1 MKKILL
7 LLAILIFG
15 NSVFAQLDNNNL
27 AIDELSGKITDGA
40 RIISTGV
47 PLLIIAP
54 DARSGAMGD
63 VGVASTP
70 DANSVHWNAAKLA
83 FMDKNAGV
91 SFTYSPWLREI
102 VSDIELLYLGSYY
115 KLNDRST
122 LGASLTYFS
131 LGAIDFFD
139 QEGYA
144 TGTYKP
150 NEFAVDLAY
159 TMKLNN
165 NLAISL
171 TGRYIRSDLTQ
182 GQNVGT
188 TQTHAANAGAADL
201 GVYYQK
207 AIKAVHPTQFALGAQ
222 VSNLGSK
229 ISYSDNMDS
238 EFLPA
243 NLRLG
248 GRYTTQFDQFNEIS
262 LMLDFNKLLVPTPPV
277 YDSVG
282 NIFAG
287 LDPNVGVFQGVIQ
300 SFYDAPNGFKEEIQE
315 ISLSLGAEYWYNKVL
330 AVRAGYFY
338 EAKNKG
344 ARQYLT
350 LGAGIK
356 YNVMGLDIS
365 YLIATGQ
372 LNNNPLKNTLRV
384 GLSFDLQSDKQSSYE
399 NNSQKETQQIKQKD
413 PQQALEKKN
422 TK

>member
-7 LLAILIFG
+7 VVAILILG
-15 NSVFAQLDNNNL
+15 NSLFAQRLDNDN
-27 AIDELSGKITDGA
+27 IDQLSGKVTDGA
-40 RIISTGV
+40 RIVSTGV

-63 VGVASTP
+63 VGVASKP
-70 DANSVHWNAAKLA
+70 DANSLHWNAAKLA
-83 FMDKNAGV
+83 FMQNQTGV
-91 SFTYSPWLREI
+91 SFTYSPWLREL
-102 VSDIELLYLGSYY
+102 VSDIELLYLGGYY
-115 KLNDRST
+115 KLNERST

-131 LGAIDFFD
+131 LGSIDFFD
-139 QEGYA
+139 NEGMA

-150 NEFAVDLAY
+150 NEFAMDLAY
-159 TMKLNN
+159 TMKLNEN
-165 NLAISL
+165 FAISL

-188 TQTHAANAGAADL
+188 TSTHAANAGAADL
-201 GVYYQK
+201 GLYYQK
-207 AIKAVHPTQFALGAQ
+207 AIKAEKPSEYALGLQ
-222 VSNLGSK
+222 ISNLGSK

-248 GRYTTQFDQFNEIS
+248 GRYTTQLDQFNEIS
-262 LMLDFNKLLVPTPPV
+262 IMMDFNKLLVPTPPV
-277 YDSVG
+277 YDDSTG

-287 LDPNVGVFQGVIQ
+287 MDPNVGVFQGAIQ

-315 ISLSLGAEYWYNKVL
+315 ISLSVGAEYWYNKVL
-330 AVRAGYFY
+330 ALRAGYFY

-384 GLSFDLQSDKQSSYE
+384 GLNFDL
-399 NNSQKETQQIKQKD
+399 
-413 PQQALEKKN
+413 
-422 TK
+422 

>member
-7 LLAILIFG
+7 LIAIILIS
-15 NSVFAQLDNNNL
+15 NNIFAQLDNDNL
-27 AIDELSGKITDGA
+27 EIDQLSGKVTDGA

-63 VGVASTP
+63 VGAASTP

-83 FMDKNAGV
+83 FMENNAGV
-91 SFTYSPWLREI
+91 SFTYSPWLREL
-102 VSDIELLYLGSYY
+102 VSDIELLYLGGYY
-115 KLNDRST
+115 KLNERST

-139 QEGYA
+139 QEGMA

-150 NEFAVDLAY
+150 NEFAMDLAY
-159 TMKLNN
+159 TMKLNEN
-165 NLAISL
+165 FAISL

-188 TQTHAANAGAADL
+188 TSTHAANAGAADL
-201 GVYYQK
+201 GLYYQK
-207 AIKAVHPTQFALGAQ
+207 AIKAEKPSEYALGLQ
-222 VSNLGSK
+222 ISNLGSK

-243 NLRLG
+243 NLRIG
-248 GRYTTQFDQFNEIS
+248 GRYSMDLDQFNKIS
-262 LMLDFNKLLVPTPPV
+262 FMMDFNKLLVPTPPV
-277 YDSVG
+277 YDTLG
-282 NIFAG
+282 YIYAG
-287 LDPNVGVFQGVIQ
+287 MDPNVGVFQGAIQ

-315 ISLSLGAEYWYNKVL
+315 ISLSVGTEYWYNKVL
-330 AVRAGYFY
+330 ALRAGYFY

-384 GLSFDLQSDKQSSYE
+384 GLNFDL
-399 NNSQKETQQIKQKD
+399 
-413 PQQALEKKN
+413 
-422 TK
+422 

>member
-7 LLAILIFG
+7 VVAILLLS
-15 NSVFAQLDNNNL
+15 NSIFAQLDNNNL
-27 AIDELSGKITDGA
+27 AIDELSGKVIDGN

-70 DANSVHWNAAKLA
+70 DANSLHWNAAKLA
-83 FMDKNAGV
+83 FMQNQTGV
-91 SFTYSPWLREI
+91 SFTYSPWLREL
-102 VSDIELLYLGSYY
+102 VSDIELLYLGGYY
-115 KLNDRST
+115 KVNERST

-131 LGAIDFFD
+131 LGSIDFFD
-139 QEGYA
+139 QEGMA

-150 NEFAVDLAY
+150 NEFAMDLAY
-159 TMKLNN
+159 TMKLNEN
-165 NLAISL
+165 FSISL

-201 GVYYQK
+201 GLYYQK
-207 AIKAVHPTQFALGAQ
+207 AIKATRPSEYALGLQ
-222 VSNLGSK
+222 ISNLGSK

-248 GRYTTQFDQFNEIS
+248 GRYTTNLDQFNQIS
-262 LMLDFNKLLVPTPPV
+262 VMMDFNKLLVPTPPV
-277 YDSVG
+277 YNDSTG
-282 NIFAG
+282 AIFAG
-287 LDPNVGVFQGVIQ
+287 MDPNVGVFQGAIQ

-315 ISLSLGAEYWYNKVL
+315 ISLSIGAEYWYNKVL
-330 AVRAGYFY
+330 ALRAGYFY

-365 YLIATGQ
+365 YLIATSA

-384 GLSFDLQSDKQSSYE
+384 GLNFDL
-399 NNSQKETQQIKQKD
+399 
-413 PQQALEKKN
+413 
-422 TK
+422 

>member
-7 LLAILIFG
+7 LIAIILIS
-15 NSVFAQLDNNNL
+15 NNIFAQLDNDNL
-27 AIDELSGKITDGA
+27 EIDQLSGKVTDGA

-63 VGVASTP
+63 VGAASTP

-83 FMDKNAGV
+83 FMENNAGV
-91 SFTYSPWLREI
+91 SFTYSPWLREL
-102 VSDIELLYLGSYY
+102 VSDIELLYLGGYY
-115 KLNDRST
+115 KLNERST

-139 QEGYA
+139 QEGMA

-150 NEFAVDLAY
+150 NEFAMDLAY
-159 TMKLNN
+159 TMKLNEN
-165 NLAISL
+165 FAISL

-188 TQTHAANAGAADL
+188 TSTHAANAGAADL
-201 GVYYQK
+201 GLYYQK
-207 AIKAVHPTQFALGAQ
+207 AIKAEKPSEYALGLQ
-222 VSNLGSK
+222 ISNLGSK

-243 NLRLG
+243 NLRIG
-248 GRYTTQFDQFNEIS
+248 GRYSMDLDQFNKIS
-262 LMLDFNKLLVPTPPV
+262 FMMDFNKLLVPTPPV
-277 YDSVG
+277 YDTLG
-282 NIFAG
+282 YIFAG
-287 LDPNVGVFQGVIQ
+287 MDPNVGVFQGAIQ

-315 ISLSLGAEYWYNKVL
+315 ISLSVGAEYWYNKVL
-330 AVRAGYFY
+330 ALRAGYFY

-384 GLSFDLQSDKQSSYE
+384 GLNFDL
-399 NNSQKETQQIKQKD
+399 
-413 PQQALEKKN
+413 
-422 TK
+422 

>member
-7 LLAILIFG
+7 VVAILLLS
-15 NSVFAQLDNNNL
+15 NSIFAQLDNNNL
-27 AIDELSGKITDGA
+27 AIDELSGKVIDGN

-63 VGVASTP
+63 VGVASKP
-70 DANSVHWNAAKLA
+70 DANSLHWNAAKLA
-83 FMDKNAGV
+83 FMENQTGV
-91 SFTYSPWLREI
+91 SFTYSPWLREL
-102 VSDIELLYLGSYY
+102 VSDIELLYLGGYY
-115 KLNDRST
+115 KVNERST

-139 QEGYA
+139 QEGMA

-150 NEFAVDLAY
+150 NEFAMDLAY
-159 TMKLNN
+159 TMKLNEN
-165 NLAISL
+165 FSISL

-201 GVYYQK
+201 GLYYQK
-207 AIKAVHPTQFALGAQ
+207 AIKAVRPSEYALGLQ
-222 VSNLGSK
+222 ISNLGSK

-248 GRYTTQFDQFNEIS
+248 GRYTTQLDQFNEIS
-262 LMLDFNKLLVPTPPV
+262 VMMDFNKLLVPTPPV
-277 YDSVG
+277 YNDSTG
-282 NIFAG
+282 AIFAG
-287 LDPNVGVFQGVIQ
+287 MDPNVGVFQGAIQ

-315 ISLSLGAEYWYNKVL
+315 ISLSIGAEYWYNKVL
-330 AVRAGYFY
+330 ALRAGYFY

-365 YLIATGQ
+365 YLIATSA

-384 GLSFDLQSDKQSSYE
+384 GLNFDL
-399 NNSQKETQQIKQKD
+399 
-413 PQQALEKKN
+413 
-422 TK
+422 

>member
-7 LLAILIFG
+7 VVAILLLS
-15 NSVFAQLDNNNL
+15 NSIFAQLDNNNL
-27 AIDELSGKITDGA
+27 AIDELSGKVIDGN

-63 VGVASTP
+63 VGVASKP
-70 DANSVHWNAAKLA
+70 DANSLHWNAAKLA
-83 FMDKNAGV
+83 FMQNKTGV
-91 SFTYSPWLREI
+91 SFTYSPWLRELA
-102 VSDIELLYLGSYY
+102 SDIELLYLGGYY
-115 KLNDRST
+115 KVNERST

-139 QEGYA
+139 QEGMA

-150 NEFAVDLAY
+150 NEFAMDLAY
-159 TMKLNN
+159 TMKLNEN
-165 NLAISL
+165 FSISL

-201 GVYYQK
+201 GLYYQK
-207 AIKAVHPTQFALGAQ
+207 AIKAVRPSEYALGLQ
-222 VSNLGSK
+222 ISNLGSK

-238 EFLPA
+238 KFLPA

-248 GRYTTQFDQFNEIS
+248 GRYTTQLDQFNEIS
-262 LMLDFNKLLVPTPPV
+262 IMMDFNKLLVPTPPV
-277 YDSVG
+277 YNDSTG
-282 NIFAG
+282 AIFAG
-287 LDPNVGVFQGVIQ
+287 MDPNVGVFQGAIQ

-315 ISLSLGAEYWYNKVL
+315 ISLSIGAEYWYNKVL
-330 AVRAGYFY
+330 ALRAGYFY

-365 YLIATGQ
+365 YLIATSA

-384 GLSFDLQSDKQSSYE
+384 GLNFDL
-399 NNSQKETQQIKQKD
+399 
-413 PQQALEKKN
+413 
-422 TK
+422 

>member
-7 LLAILIFG
+7 VVAILLLS
-15 NSVFAQLDNNNL
+15 NSIFAQLDNNNL
-27 AIDELSGKITDGA
+27 AIDELSGKVIDGN

-63 VGVASTP
+63 VGVASKP
-70 DANSVHWNAAKLA
+70 DANSLHWNAAKLA
-83 FMDKNAGV
+83 FMQNQTGV
-91 SFTYSPWLREI
+91 SFTYSPWLREL
-102 VSDIELLYLGSYY
+102 VSDIELLYLGGYY
-115 KLNDRST
+115 KVNERST

-131 LGAIDFFD
+131 LGSIDFFD
-139 QEGYA
+139 NEGMA

-150 NEFAVDLAY
+150 NEFAMDLAY
-159 TMKLNN
+159 TMKLNEN
-165 NLAISL
+165 FAISL

-188 TQTHAANAGAADL
+188 TSTHAANAGAADL
-201 GVYYQK
+201 GLYYQK
-207 AIKAVHPTQFALGAQ
+207 AIKAEKPSEYALGLQ
-222 VSNLGSK
+222 ISNLGSK

-248 GRYTTQFDQFNEIS
+248 GRYTTQLDQFNEIS
-262 LMLDFNKLLVPTPPV
+262 IMMDFNKLLVPTPPV
-277 YDSVG
+277 YDDETG
-282 NIFAG
+282 QIFAG
-287 LDPNVGVFQGVIQ
+287 MDPNVGVFQGAIQ

-315 ISLSLGAEYWYNKVL
+315 ISLSVGAEYWYNKVL
-330 AVRAGYFY
+330 ALRAGYFY

-384 GLSFDLQSDKQSSYE
+384 GLNFDL
-399 NNSQKETQQIKQKD
+399 
-413 PQQALEKKN
+413 
-422 TK
+422 

>member
-7 LLAILIFG
+7 LIAIILIS
-15 NSVFAQLDNNNL
+15 NNIFAQLDNDNL
-27 AIDELSGKITDGA
+27 EIDQLSGKVTDGA

-63 VGVASTP
+63 VGVASKP
-70 DANSVHWNAAKLA
+70 DANSLHWNAAKLA
-83 FMDKNAGV
+83 FMQNKTGV
-91 SFTYSPWLREI
+91 SFTYSPWLREL
-102 VSDIELLYLGSYY
+102 VSDIELLYLGGYY
-115 KLNDRST
+115 KLNERST

-139 QEGYA
+139 QEGMA

-150 NEFAVDLAY
+150 NEFAMDLAY
-159 TMKLNN
+159 TMKLNEN
-165 NLAISL
+165 FAISL

-188 TQTHAANAGAADL
+188 TSTHAANAGAADL
-201 GVYYQK
+201 GLYYQK
-207 AIKAVHPTQFALGAQ
+207 AIKAVRPSEYALGLQ
-222 VSNLGSK
+222 ISNLGSK

-248 GRYTTQFDQFNEIS
+248 GRYTTQLDQFNEIS
-262 LMLDFNKLLVPTPPV
+262 IMMDFNKLLVPTPPV
-277 YDSVG
+277 YDDETG
-282 NIFAG
+282 QIFAG
-287 LDPNVGVFQGVIQ
+287 MDPNVGVFQGAIQ

-315 ISLSLGAEYWYNKVL
+315 ISLSVGAEYWYNKVL
-330 AVRAGYFY
+330 ALRAGYFY

-384 GLSFDLQSDKQSSYE
+384 GLNFDL
-399 NNSQKETQQIKQKD
+399 
-413 PQQALEKKN
+413 
-422 TK
+422 

>member
-7 LLAILIFG
+7 LIAIILIS
-15 NSVFAQLDNNNL
+15 NNIFAQLDNDNL
-27 AIDELSGKITDGA
+27 EIDQLSGKVTDGA

-63 VGVASTP
+63 VGAASTP

-83 FMDKNAGV
+83 FMENNAGV
-91 SFTYSPWLREI
+91 SFTYSPWLREL
-102 VSDIELLYLGSYY
+102 VSDIELLYLGGYY
-115 KLNDRST
+115 KLNERST

-139 QEGYA
+139 QEGMA

-150 NEFAVDLAY
+150 NEFAMDLAY
-159 TMKLNN
+159 TMKLNEN
-165 NLAISL
+165 FAISL

-188 TQTHAANAGAADL
+188 TSTHAANAGAADL
-201 GVYYQK
+201 GLYYQK
-207 AIKAVHPTQFALGAQ
+207 AIKAEKPSEYALGLQ
-222 VSNLGSK
+222 ISNLGSK

-243 NLRLG
+243 NLRIG
-248 GRYTTQFDQFNEIS
+248 GRYSMDLDQFNKIS
-262 LMLDFNKLLVPTPPV
+262 FMMDLNKLLVPTPPV
-277 YDSVG
+277 YDTLG
-282 NIFAG
+282 YIFAG
-287 LDPNVGVFQGVIQ
+287 MDPNVGVFQGAIQ

-315 ISLSLGAEYWYNKVL
+315 ISLSVGAEYWYNKVL
-330 AVRAGYFY
+330 ALRAGYFY

-384 GLSFDLQSDKQSSYE
+384 GLNFDL
-399 NNSQKETQQIKQKD
+399 
-413 PQQALEKKN
+413 
-422 TK
+422 

>member
-7 LLAILIFG
+7 VVAILLLS
-15 NSVFAQLDNNNL
+15 NSIFAQLDNDNL
-27 AIDELSGKITDGA
+27 EIDQLSGKVIDGA

-70 DANSVHWNAAKLA
+70 DANSLHWNAAKLA
-83 FMDKNAGV
+83 FMQNQTGV
-91 SFTYSPWLREI
+91 SFTYSPWLREL
-102 VSDIELLYLGSYY
+102 VSDIELLYLGGYY
-115 KLNDRST
+115 KVNERST

-131 LGAIDFFD
+131 LGSIDFFD
-139 QEGYA
+139 QEGMA

-150 NEFAVDLAY
+150 NEFAMDLAY
-159 TMKLNN
+159 TMKLNEN
-165 NLAISL
+165 FSISL

-201 GVYYQK
+201 GLYYQK
-207 AIKAVHPTQFALGAQ
+207 AIKATRPSEYALGLQ
-222 VSNLGSK
+222 ISNLGSK

-248 GRYTTQFDQFNEIS
+248 GRYTTNLDQFNQIS
-262 LMLDFNKLLVPTPPV
+262 VMMDFNKLLVPTPPV
-277 YDSVG
+277 YNDSTG
-282 NIFAG
+282 AIFAG
-287 LDPNVGVFQGVIQ
+287 MDPNVGVFQGAIQ

-315 ISLSLGAEYWYNKVL
+315 ISLSIGAEYWYNKVL
-330 AVRAGYFY
+330 ALRAGYFY

-365 YLIATGQ
+365 YLIATSA

-384 GLSFDLQSDKQSSYE
+384 GLNFDL
-399 NNSQKETQQIKQKD
+399 
-413 PQQALEKKN
+413 
-422 TK
+422 

>member
-7 LLAILIFG
+7 VVAILILG
-15 NSVFAQLDNNNL
+15 NSLFAQRLDNDN
-27 AIDELSGKITDGA
+27 IDQLSGKVTEGA
-40 RIISTGV
+40 RIVSTGV

-63 VGVASTP
+63 VGAASKP
-70 DANSVHWNAAKLA
+70 DANALHWNAAKLA
-83 FMDKNAGV
+83 FMQNQTGI
-91 SFTYSPWLREI
+91 SFTYSPWLREL
-102 VSDIELLYLGSYY
+102 VSDIELLYLGGYY
-115 KLNDRST
+115 KLNERST

-131 LGAIDFFD
+131 LGSIDFFD
-139 QEGYA
+139 QEGMA

-150 NEFAVDLAY
+150 NEFAMDMAY
-159 TMKLNN
+159 TMKLNDN
-165 NLAISL
+165 FSISL

-188 TQTHAANAGAADL
+188 TSTHAANAGAADL
-201 GVYYQK
+201 GLYYQK
-207 AIKAVHPTQFALGAQ
+207 AIKAVNPSEYALGLQ
-222 VSNLGSK
+222 ISNLGSK

-243 NLRLG
+243 NLRIG
-248 GRYTTQFDQFNEIS
+248 GRYTTQLDQFNEIS
-262 LMLDFNKLLVPTPPV
+262 VMMDFNKLLVPTPPV
-277 YDSVG
+277 YDQETG

-287 LDPNVGVFQGVIQ
+287 MDPNVGVFQGAIQ

-315 ISLSLGAEYWYNKVL
+315 ISLSVGAEYWYNKVL
-330 AVRAGYFY
+330 ALRAGYFY

-384 GLSFDLQSDKQSSYE
+384 GLNFDL
-399 NNSQKETQQIKQKD
+399 
-413 PQQALEKKN
+413 
-422 TK
+422 

>member
-7 LLAILIFG
+7 VVAILLLS
-15 NSVFAQLDNNNL
+15 NSIFAQLDNNNL
-27 AIDELSGKITDGA
+27 AIDELSGKVIDGN

-63 VGVASTP
+63 VGAASKP
-70 DANSVHWNAAKLA
+70 DANSLHWNAAKLA
-83 FMDKNAGV
+83 FMQNKTGV
-91 SFTYSPWLREI
+91 SFTYSPWLREL
-102 VSDIELLYLGSYY
+102 VSDIELLYLGGYY
-115 KLNDRST
+115 KVNERST

-139 QEGYA
+139 QEGMA

-150 NEFAVDLAY
+150 NEFAMDLAY
-159 TMKLNN
+159 TMKLNEN
-165 NLAISL
+165 FSISL

-201 GVYYQK
+201 GLYYQK
-207 AIKAVHPTQFALGAQ
+207 AIKAVRPSEYALGLQ
-222 VSNLGSK
+222 ISNLGSK

-248 GRYTTQFDQFNEIS
+248 GRYTTQLDQFNEIS
-262 LMLDFNKLLVPTPPV
+262 VMMDFNKLLVPTPPV
-277 YDSVG
+277 YNDSTG
-282 NIFAG
+282 AIFAG
-287 LDPNVGVFQGVIQ
+287 MDPNVGVFQGAIQ

-315 ISLSLGAEYWYNKVL
+315 ISLSIGAEYWYNKVL
-330 AVRAGYFY
+330 ALRAGYFY

-365 YLIATGQ
+365 YLIATSA

-384 GLSFDLQSDKQSSYE
+384 GLNFDL
-399 NNSQKETQQIKQKD
+399 
-413 PQQALEKKN
+413 
-422 TK
+422 

>member
-7 LLAILIFG
+7 VVAILILG
-15 NSVFAQLDNNNL
+15 NSLFAQRLDNDN
-27 AIDELSGKITDGA
+27 IDQLSGKVTDGA
-40 RIISTGV
+40 RIVSTGV

-63 VGVASTP
+63 VGVASKP
-70 DANSVHWNAAKLA
+70 DANSLHWNAAKLA
-83 FMDKNAGV
+83 FMQNQTGV
-91 SFTYSPWLREI
+91 SFTYSPWLREL
-102 VSDIELLYLGSYY
+102 VSDIELLYLGGYY
-115 KLNDRST
+115 KLNERST

-131 LGAIDFFD
+131 LGSIDFFD
-139 QEGYA
+139 NEGMA

-150 NEFAVDLAY
+150 NEFAMDLAY
-159 TMKLNN
+159 TMKLNEN
-165 NLAISL
+165 FAISL

-188 TQTHAANAGAADL
+188 TSTHAANAGAADL
-201 GVYYQK
+201 GLYYQK
-207 AIKAVHPTQFALGAQ
+207 AIKAEKPSEYALGLQ
-222 VSNLGSK
+222 ISNLGSK

-248 GRYTTQFDQFNEIS
+248 GRYTTQLDQFNEIS
-262 LMLDFNKLLVPTPPV
+262 IMMDFNKLLVPTPPV
-277 YDSVG
+277 YDDSTG

-287 LDPNVGVFQGVIQ
+287 MDPNVVVFQGAIQ

-315 ISLSLGAEYWYNKVL
+315 ISLSIGAEYWYNKVL
-330 AVRAGYFY
+330 ALRAGYFY

-384 GLSFDLQSDKQSSYE
+384 GLNFDL
-399 NNSQKETQQIKQKD
+399 
-413 PQQALEKKN
+413 
-422 TK
+422 